1 MINQNLEPE
10 TEANS
15 STQEDGDANTK
26 NNLSAISFTDSEEAK
41 GIGSDMEMF
50 PNMDQATKGNKE
62 FQQPADQ
69 KKEAQKG
76 NKLELTANEFT
87 PSDGSA
93 PMPAGQNQFYK

>member
-15 STQEDGDANTK
+15 STQEDGNDPNTK

-50 PNMDQATKGNKE
+50 PNMD
-62 FQQPADQ
+62 
-69 KKEAQKG
+69 
-76 NKLELTANEFT
+76 
-87 PSDGSA
+87 
-93 PMPAGQNQFYK
+93 

>member
-50 PNMDQATKGNKE
+50 PNMD
-62 FQQPADQ
+62 
-69 KKEAQKG
+69 
-76 NKLELTANEFT
+76 
-87 PSDGSA
+87 
-93 PMPAGQNQFYK
+93 